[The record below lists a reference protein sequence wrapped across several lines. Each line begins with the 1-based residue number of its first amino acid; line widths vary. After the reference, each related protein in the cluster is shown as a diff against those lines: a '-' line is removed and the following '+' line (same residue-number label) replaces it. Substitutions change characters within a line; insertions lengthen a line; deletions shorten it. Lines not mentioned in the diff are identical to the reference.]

1 MQYNNDKCCVYL
13 NQTRCLILHSSFTI
27 LVLQTC
33 SFMFFF
39 SHDSVTDSCPLILLY
54 IVHSPI
60 KYLAYTT
67 KRMHHAQ
74 VTLIDAFF

>member
-1 MQYNNDKCCVYL
+1 MLRLLKSNALPN
-13 NQTRCLILHSSFTI
+13 FA
-27 LVLQTC
+27 
-33 SFMFFF
+33 FFF
-39 SHDSVTDSCPLILLY
+39 HHSRAPNVLFHVFLSHDSVTDSCPLILLY

-74 VTLIDAFF
+74 VTLTDAFF